1 MAEIA
6 APSSSSYTGKW
17 ILWGKD
23 TRDNFTGN
31 LSNSVREKGIHTF
44 TDDEELRRGEE
55 ITPALLNAI
64 QNSRIILPIIVF
76 SKNYASS
83 TIVWMNLSR
92 SLSAWRKK
100 KVDQFFQYFMMWIHH
115 MFGIRKGLIQKHWQN
130 MKKGSQMTVTKCK
143 NGGRLYM
150 KQPIYQAGISNM
162 GILYFLFI
170 VCVINWSL
178 FTFA

>member
-55 ITPALLNAI
+55 ITPALLKAI
-64 QNSRIILPIIVF
+64 RESRIGIIVF
-76 SKNYASS
+76 LYSYYVEIKNILFR
-83 TIVWMNLSR
+83 T
-92 SLSAWRKK
+92 
-100 KVDQFFQYFMMWIHH
+100 
-115 MFGIRKGLIQKHWQN
+115 KHIE
-130 MKKGSQMTVTKCK
+130 S
-143 NGGRLYM
+143 
-150 KQPIYQAGISNM
+150 
-162 GILYFLFI
+162 
-170 VCVINWSL
+170 
-178 FTFA
+178 